1 MSLPEEKYRALMNAR
16 QFLIDLL
23 YPSVYKKVPKIV
35 RESARACLKHYP
47 QVYELEDLRKACPEI
62 LGPVPRKV
70 RKLQE
75 EGTLR
80 MKWEDE

>member
-1 MSLPEEKYRALMNAR
+1 MNAR

-23 YPSVYKKVPKIV
+23 SPKATPKIPKIV
-35 RESARACLKHYP
+35 RESARAALKHYP

-62 LGPVPRKV
+62 LGKCPDSSIGTKNTKKV
-70 RKLQE
+70 RKLTHA
-75 EGTLR
+75 GTLR